1 MTKEITGKL
10 KSIFG
15 IHNKTIS
22 KLHQQLDILLET
34 ISLSLDKPNPA
45 LQVRPVSQVRP
56 EDLHQIVTNLFT
68 TDYFPMVSKNIHA
81 DKNNTT
87 IIMGGTAFNM
97 NVPSKMG
104 FLKVDTDDID
114 LKIYT
119 TDINYLEKNTKALNR
134 VLSVFRFTL
143 IIMCFYLKQIMHHI
157 HTYFKNLSLETPMLE
172 TSSKT
177 KNKTKTKTKTK
188 SSSKTKSKSKTKTK
202 TKTPVMGGGQAVIKK
217 TYSSN
222 IGILNDYVIQLILKK
237 KEPGKIN
244 QVTDTLELVSMT
256 YNDIFDTIMKKID
269 DAEYTITNK
278 IGYNMKYGT
287 VIKPGMFRKLTF
299 SDCKV
304 IYPSLDNPGFF
315 SYYFMN
321 HSSNTTKHHPTIEK
335 LVADELPIDKVMNIK
350 SCGNNCKYLG
360 IDGLLIDTVYM
371 LSFADILLIED
382 LDKEDSEVLVLV
394 GYLYKYYKYL
404 IKYLRLFVMKKYYNG
419 TLKKAFQ
426 ESAKKLWLY
435 AGTNLKRNTSPL
447 SEREPIN
454 IQFKKILKNFH
465 IALFHRKTLL
475 RFYPELEEV
484 ITAYHKFIEHINAS
498 RILFKQLDDNSE
510 KKGQTI
516 ESITIQQAD
525 QASHSKQQHGV
536 MQDGGFR
543 AKKRHSTVVKMYE
556 NYTYDDIELDNPQK
570 PSEHVSV
577 KIILDKIDKM
587 FKKEVRMLD
596 GLEIPA
602 RG

>member
-1 MTKEITGKL
+1 MTKEITGRL

-15 IHNKTIS
+15 IHNKTVL
-22 KLHQQLDILLET
+22 KLHQQLDTLLET
-34 ISLSLDKPNPA
+34 ISNQQGKTI
-45 LQVRPVSQVRP
+45 PVANIRP
-56 EDLHQIVTNLFT
+56 EDLHQIVTELFI
-68 TDYFPMVSKNIHA
+68 TDYFPTVSKNIHA
-81 DKNNTT
+81 DKNNAT

-97 NVPSKMG
+97 NIPTKMG

-157 HTYFKNLSLETPMLE
+157 HTYFDTLPLLEI
-172 TSSKT
+172 SSK
-177 KNKTKTKTKTK
+177 
-188 SSSKTKSKSKTKTK
+188 SKLSTKSKTKTK
-202 TKTPVMGGGQAVIKK
+202 SKGSNKTKKNVASGGGDNKSLNKK
-217 TYSSN
+217 MYSSN
-222 IGILNDYVIQLILKK
+222 IGKLNDYVIQLILKK

-244 QVTDTLELVSMT
+244 QVSDTLELATMS
-256 YNDIFDTIMKKID
+256 YNEIFDTIMKKID

-278 IGYNMKYGT
+278 VGYNMKYGKIT
-287 VIKPGMFRKLTF
+287 KPGIFRKLTF

-315 SYYFMN
+315 SYYYMN
-321 HSSNTTKHHPTIEK
+321 HSSSAMKQQPTIERLVGDK
-335 LVADELPIDKVMNIK
+335 LAIDNIMNIK
-350 SCGNNCKYLG
+350 SCGNNCRYLG
-360 IDGLLIDTVYM
+360 IDGLMIDTVYM

-382 LDKEDSEVLVLV
+382 LEANPDSEVLVLV

-419 TLKKAFQ
+419 TLRKPFQ

-435 AGTNLKRNTSPL
+435 ASTNLKRNTSPL

-465 IALFHRKTLL
+465 VALFHRKSLL

-498 RILFKQLDDNSE
+498 RLLFKQLDDNSE

-525 QASHSKQQHGV
+525 QASHSKAQA
-536 MQDGGFR
+536 MQDGGAR
-543 AKKRHSTVVKMYE
+543 DKKRKSSIVKMYE
-556 NYTYDDIELDNPQK
+556 NYPYDDIELDNPQK
-570 PSEHVSV
+570 KTMQLNANTKV
-577 KIILDKIDKM
+577 ILDKIDKM
-587 FKKEVRMLD
+587 FKKEVKLLD
-596 GLEIPA
+596 NLKVPA

>member
-1 MTKEITGKL
+1 
-10 KSIFG
+10 
-15 IHNKTIS
+15 
-22 KLHQQLDILLET
+22 
-34 ISLSLDKPNPA
+34 
-45 LQVRPVSQVRP
+45 
-56 EDLHQIVTNLFT
+56 
-68 TDYFPMVSKNIHA
+68 
-81 DKNNTT
+81 
-87 IIMGGTAFNM
+87 
-97 NVPSKMG
+97 
-104 FLKVDTDDID
+104 
-114 LKIYT
+114 
-119 TDINYLEKNTKALNR
+119 
-134 VLSVFRFTL
+134 
-143 IIMCFYLKQIMHHI
+143 
-157 HTYFKNLSLETPMLE
+157 
-172 TSSKT
+172 
-177 KNKTKTKTKTK
+177 
-188 SSSKTKSKSKTKTK
+188 
-202 TKTPVMGGGQAVIKK
+202 MGGGQAVIKK

-222 IGILNDYVIQLILKK
+222 TGILNDYVIQLILKK

-244 QVTDTLELVSMT
+244 QVTDTLELVTMT

-278 IGYNMKYGT
+278 IGYNMKYGKVT
-287 VIKPGMFRKLTF
+287 KPGMFRKLTF

-321 HSSNTTKHHPTIEK
+321 HSSNTIKHQPTIEK
-335 LVADELPIDKVMNIK
+335 LVANELPIDKVMNVK

-382 LDKEDSEVLVLV
+382 LEKEDSEVLVLV

-465 IALFHRKTLL
+465 IALFHRKSLL
-475 RFYPELEEV
+475 RFYPELEE
-484 ITAYHKFIEHINAS
+484 IIIAYHKFIEHINSS
-498 RILFKQLDDNSE
+498 RILFKQLDDNS
-510 KKGQTI
+510 KTKGQTI

-525 QASHSKQQHGV
+525 QASHSKHV
-536 MQDGGFR
+536 AMQDGGFR
-543 AKKRHSTVVKMYE
+543 AKKHHSTVVKMYE
-556 NYTYDDIELDNPQK
+556 NYPYDDIELDNPQK
-570 PSEHVSV
+570 QSETVNV

-596 GLEIPA
+596 GLSSGT
-602 RG
+602 R

>member
-10 KSIFG
+10 KFIFG
-15 IHNKTIS
+15 IHNKIIV
-22 KLHQQLDILLET
+22 KLHQQLDTLLET
-34 ISLSLDKPNPA
+34 ISLSQDRQTQIK
-45 LQVRPVSQVRP
+45 P
-56 EDLHQIVTNLFT
+56 EDLHKIVTNLFI
-68 TDYFPMVSKNIHA
+68 TDYFPTVSKSINS
-81 DKNNTT
+81 DKNNAT

-97 NVPSKMG
+97 NIPKKME

-143 IIMCFYLKQIMHHI
+143 IIMCFYLKQIMHYI
-157 HTYFKNLSLETPMLE
+157 HTYFKTLPNNISTPKTSSKNKPK

-177 KNKTKTKTKTK
+177 KKKLMSV
-188 SSSKTKSKSKTKTK
+188 SS
-202 TKTPVMGGGQAVIKK
+202 GGALIKK
-217 TYSSN
+217 NYSSN
-222 IGILNDYVIQLILKK
+222 IGLLNEYIIQLILKK
-237 KEPGKIN
+237 KKPGKIN
-244 QVTDTLELVSMT
+244 QITDTLELETMT

-269 DAEYTITNK
+269 DTEYTITNK
-278 IGYNMKYGT
+278 IGYNIKYGT
-287 VIKPGMFRKLTF
+287 VTKPGMFRKLTF

-304 IYPSLDNPGFF
+304 IYPSIDNPGFF

-321 HSSNTTKHHPTIEK
+321 SSSNTMKHNTTIEN
-335 LVADELPIDKVMNIK
+335 LVAADLSIDNVMNIK

-360 IDGLLIDTVYM
+360 IDGLMIDTIYM

-382 LDKEDSEVLVLV
+382 LEKEDSEILVLV

-404 IKYLRLFVMKKYYNG
+404 IKYLRLFVIKKYYNG

-465 IALFHRKTLL
+465 VALFYRKSLL
-475 RFYPELEEV
+475 RFYPELDEV
-484 ITAYHKFIEHINAS
+484 ITTYHKFIEHINSS
-498 RILFKQLDDNSE
+498 RILFKQLDDTSE

-516 ESITIQQAD
+516 ESITIQHAEQGNNF
-525 QASHSKQQHGV
+525 KYGGI
-536 MQDGGFR
+536 QDGGIR
-543 AKKRHSTVVKMYE
+543 TKKHHSTVVKIYE
-556 NYTYDDIELDNPQK
+556 NYPYNDIELDNSKTQ
-570 PSEHVSV
+570 SDYVSV

-587 FKKEVRMLD
+587 FKNEVRMLD
-596 GLEIPA
+596 GFKTTI
-602 RG
+602 